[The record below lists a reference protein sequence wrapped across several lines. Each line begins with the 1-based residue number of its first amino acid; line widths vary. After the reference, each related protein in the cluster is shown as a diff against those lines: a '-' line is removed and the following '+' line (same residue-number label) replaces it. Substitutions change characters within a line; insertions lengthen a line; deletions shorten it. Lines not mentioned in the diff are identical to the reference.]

1 MDELILRIKE
11 NFEASAP
18 PKLPEWRPQWK
29 ASEAYEET
37 AYFEGKSWD
46 ELKVSDFETYTCCHS
61 FFADDCAL
69 YYLGA
74 NIYWEC
80 RSEHFQTMAM
90 ERLLGGLDLV
100 GTAFRKRR
108 RLSTRIEYLWKRMN
122 GGQQSTLLSYLDR
135 VAESA
140 VADAEAVQEIIRGY
154 KVALQRM

>member
-18 PKLPEWRPQWK
+18 PKFPEWRPQWK

-37 AYFEGKSWD
+37 AYLEGQSWD
-46 ELKVSDFETYTCCHS
+46 DLKVSDFETYTLCHA
-61 FFADDCAL
+61 FFPDDCAL

-74 NIYWEC
+74 NMYWEC
-80 RSEHFQTMAM
+80 RSEHFLTMAM
-90 ERLLGGLDLV
+90 ERLLSDLDRV
-100 GTAFRKRR
+100 GTAFRKHR

-122 GGQQSTLLSYLDR
+122 GGQKATLLSYLDR

-140 VADAEAVQEIIRGY
+140 VADAETVQEIIRGY